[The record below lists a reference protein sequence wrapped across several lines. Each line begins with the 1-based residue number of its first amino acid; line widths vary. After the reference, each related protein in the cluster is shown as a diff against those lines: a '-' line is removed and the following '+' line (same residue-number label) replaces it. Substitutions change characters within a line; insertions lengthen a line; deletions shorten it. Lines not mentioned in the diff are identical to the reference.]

1 MVTVCV
7 PLAIIAAA
15 ELGTSQLALQ
25 GYKYMGRYAS
35 KAINNKYINV
45 PAMAGEYAS
54 QLIKHD
60 GDWHAAAMNFNF
72 TSAIPGGPM
81 WGKAANVAAGTIFK
95 HSSLNRGFTYHNDG
109 LAGYTGRAVAGSL
122 IQFGTHEFG
131 SIGGNAFGNTYGNYI
146 NILTTYGQKYSNI
159 K

>member
-1 MVTVCV
+1 M

-81 WGKAANVAAGTIFK
+81 WGKAANVAAGTIFER
-95 HSSLNRGFTYHNDG
+95 SSLKDGLITYKDG
-109 LAGYTGRAVAGSL
+109 LAGYTGRTIAGTL
-122 IQFGTHEFG
+122 IQFGAHEFG
-131 SIGGNAFGNTYGNYI
+131 TIGGSALGNSYGNYI
-146 NILTTYGQKYSNI
+146 NILTAYGQKHTNV